1 MDLAQVLGGLA
12 INSDPRV
19 LADYRNASDAGVYL
33 LDNGC
38 ALVQTVDF
46 FTPIVDDPYIYG
58 AVAAANA
65 LSDLYAMGATPLTAL
80 SVVGFPKKGVDFGLL
95 REMLRGGQEKLRE
108 AGAVLL
114 GGHTVQ
120 DPEIKFGYAVT
131 GIIRP
136 EKLVTNAG
144 ARAGDVLYLTKPI
157 GTGVLATALK
167 KRKLGEE
174 ELVVLT
180 RSLLAL
186 NRPPS
191 EAMLEVGV
199 SAATDI
205 SGFGLLGHAA
215 EVARAS
221 RATLEIHSGEVPL
234 LPQALALQRK
244 GYVTGGVEPNRQYAA
259 DVLQVVG
266 KPDRALV
273 DLLLDPQT
281 SGGLLI
287 AVPEGKEE
295 SLRRALTSRQASAA
309 RIGRVL
315 DGGAPGLR
323 LVSPR

>member
-12 INSDPRV
+12 INDDPRV

-33 LDNGC
+33 LEDGR
-38 ALVQTVDF
+38 ALVQTIDF
-46 FTPIVDDPYIYG
+46 FTPIVDDPYVYG

-80 SVVGFPKKGVDFGLL
+80 SVVGFPKKGVDFGIL
-95 REMLRGGQEKLRE
+95 REMSRGGQEKLRE

-114 GGHTVQ
+114 GGHSVQ

-131 GIIRP
+131 GTIRP
-136 EKLVTNAG
+136 EKLVTNGG

-167 KRKLGEE
+167 KKKLGEE
-174 ELVVLT
+174 LLAVLT
-180 RSLLAL
+180 RSLLTL
-186 NRPPS
+186 NRAAA

-199 SAATDI
+199 SAATDV

-221 RATLEIHSGEVPL
+221 RRALEIQASEVPL
-234 LPQALALQRK
+234 FPEALAFQRK

-259 DVLQVVG
+259 DVLQVEA
-266 KPDRALV
+266 KLDRALV
-273 DLLLDPQT
+273 ALLFDPQT

-287 AVPEGKEE
+287 AVPEGKDEA
-295 SLRRALTSRQASAA
+295 LRRALASRQASAA

-315 DGGAPGLR
+315 DRQETAVR
-323 LVSPR
+323 LV

>member
-12 INSDPRV
+12 INNDPRV
-19 LADYRNASDAGVYL
+19 LADFRNASDAGVYL
-33 LDNGC
+33 LEDGW
-38 ALVQTVDF
+38 ALVQTIDF
-46 FTPIVDDPYIYG
+46 FTPIVDDPYVYG

-80 SVVGFPKKGVDFGLL
+80 SVVGFPKKGVDFGIL
-95 REMLRGGQEKLRE
+95 REMSRGGQEKLRE

-114 GGHTVQ
+114 GGHSVQ

-131 GIIRP
+131 GTIRP
-136 EKLVTNAG
+136 EKLVTNGG
-144 ARAGDVLYLTKPI
+144 ARAGDFLYLTKPI

-167 KRKLGEE
+167 KKKLGEE
-174 ELVVLT
+174 LLAVLT
-180 RSLLAL
+180 RNLLTL
-186 NRPPS
+186 NRAAA

-199 SAATDI
+199 SAATDV

-221 RATLEIHSGEVPL
+221 RATLEIQASEVPL
-234 LPQALALQRK
+234 LPEALALQKK

-259 DVLQVVG
+259 DVLQVEA
-266 KPDRALV
+266 KLDRALV
-273 DLLLDPQT
+273 ALLFDPQT

-287 AVPEGKEE
+287 AVPQGKEQA
-295 SLRRALTSRQASAA
+295 LRNALASRQASAA

-315 DGGAPGLR
+315 DRREPAVR
-323 LVSPR
+323 LV